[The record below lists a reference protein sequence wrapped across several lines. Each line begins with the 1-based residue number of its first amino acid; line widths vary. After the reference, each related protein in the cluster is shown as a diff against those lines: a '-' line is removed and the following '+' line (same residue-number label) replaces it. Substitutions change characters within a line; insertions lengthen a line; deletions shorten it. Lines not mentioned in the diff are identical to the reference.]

1 MQSASTYN
9 ELTPRDETN
18 NSIHRIFSEDEKC
31 LFDVESFIYLIES
44 FTFVTIF
51 RTDTMNVNTDTDHD
65 DK

>member
-31 LFDVESFIYLIES
+31 LFDVSYLIES